1 MSIFPVSDIDKW
13 AADQCGIT
21 LYTTKQSNE
30 HGYYWFDNVCDY
42 DYEWTIQDPRCRE
55 IFRAWWI
62 KEHTGTVTFCLDGKV
77 RYDSTAALTHIVRDN
92 ELACIKAIWEGSDN
106 E

>member
-1 MSIFPVSDIDKW
+1 MNIDKW
-13 AADQCGIT
+13 AADSCGVET
-21 LYTTKQSNE
+21 HSSLTTDGLLLWTMTPPY
-30 HGYYWFDNVCDY
+30 HRVVR
-42 DYEWTIQDPRCRE
+42 EWTIQDPRCRE

-77 RYDSTAALTHIVRDN
+77 RYDSTAAFTHIIRDN
-92 ELACIKAIWEGSDN
+92 ELACIKAIWESSDN